1 MEKMKSTFS
10 MWGERGLIATFFADL
25 KQLAE
30 PETINNFLQ
39 IVEFPERPMISS
51 LSPVAIHYII
61 EPDFANTGFGHPDAV
76 IALEYHDSR
85 AVIIVEAKRA
95 DFVSACAPSSQRGQ
109 QGFNSK
115 LNGQLELDYCLA
127 MALSEYHEGATELV
141 EPEWVLSSPYKNE
154 RKGMLRRLKNQV
166 VLEDV
171 VSLIGG
177 IPLDQYYFLVITN
190 DEQNPFLRVSDD
202 YLPELFKPELSGLHL
217 SFTNC
222 WSEYRRRFGWL
233 NYTKMRTFIG
243 SIQNRLTM
251 GSLFL
256 QSLSINQRNMKGHS
270 QLRMTEPAT
279 VTAQQERFD
288 IGHLAGKKLS
298 HSGQGVSLIYAPQIN
313 PRTFLHFSWKKEG
326 CALRDYSKSDTEEP
340 SLDRKQTS
348 HVERMIDKEI
358 SVPTKDKENVPVV
371 SFWHQKILEANDVYL
386 KK

>member
-1 MEKMKSTFS
+1 MKSTFS

-25 KQLAE
+25 NQLAE

-76 IALEYHDSR
+76 IALEYRDSR
-85 AVIIVEAKRA
+85 AVIIVEAKRTDLA
-95 DFVSACAPSSQRGQ
+95 SACAPSSQRGQ
-109 QGFNSK
+109 KDSKFNST

-127 MALSEYHEGATELV
+127 MALSEHHEGDTELV

-154 RKGMLRRLKNQV
+154 RKGKLRRLKNRA

-177 IPLDQYYFLVITN
+177 VPLDRYYFLVITN

-202 YLPELFKPELSGLHL
+202 ILPELFKPELSGLRL

-233 NYTKMRTFIG
+233 NYAKMQTFID
-243 SIQNRLTM
+243 SVQNRLAM

-256 QSLSINQRNMKGHS
+256 QSLNINQRNMKGHL
-270 QLRMTEPAT
+270 QLKMTEPPTVAT
-279 VTAQQERFD
+279 KQEKFD
-288 IGHLAGKKLS
+288 VGHLAGKKLS
-298 HSGQGVSLIYAPQIN
+298 HSGQGVSLIYAPKIN
-313 PRTFLHFSWKKEG
+313 PRTFLHFSWRKKS
-326 CALRDYSKSDTEEP
+326 CRLRDYSKSDTEEP
-340 SLDRKQTS
+340 APGRSYQTS
-348 HVERMIDKEI
+348 RVERTINKEI
-358 SVPTKDKENVPVV
+358 SVPREDKENVPVV
-371 SFWHQKILEANDVYL
+371 SFWHKKILEANNAHL

>member
-1 MEKMKSTFS
+1 

-25 KQLAE
+25 NQLAE

-76 IALEYHDSR
+76 ITLEYHDSR
-85 AVIIVEAKRA
+85 AVIIVEAKRTDLA
-95 DFVSACAPSSQRGQ
+95 SACAPSSQRGQ
-109 QGFNSK
+109 QGFNST

-127 MALSEYHEGATELV
+127 IALSEYHGGATELV

-154 RKGMLRRLKNQV
+154 RKGRLRRLKNRA

-177 IPLDQYYFLVITN
+177 VPLDRYYFLVITN

-202 YLPELFKPELSGLHL
+202 HLPELFKPELSGIRL

-233 NYTKMRTFIG
+233 NYAKMQTFID
-243 SIQNRLTM
+243 SVQNRLAM

-256 QSLSINQRNMKGHS
+256 QSLNINQRNMKGHS
-270 QLRMTEPAT
+270 QLRMTKPPTVAT
-279 VTAQQERFD
+279 QQEKLD
-288 IGHLAGKKLS
+288 VGHLAEKKLS

-313 PRTFLHFSWKKEG
+313 PHTFLHFSWKNES
-326 CALRDYSKSDTEEP
+326 CALRDYSRSDTEEP
-340 SLDRKQTS
+340 PPDRSHRTP
-348 HVERMIDKEI
+348 HVERMINKEI
-358 SVPTKDKENVPVV
+358 SVPQKDKENVPVV
-371 SFWHQKILEANDVYL
+371 SFWHKKILEANNAHL

>member
-1 MEKMKSTFS
+1 MEKMNSTFS

-25 KQLAE
+25 NQLAE
-30 PETINNFLQ
+30 PEMINNFLQ

-76 IALEYHDSR
+76 IALEYRDSH
-85 AVIIVEAKRA
+85 AVIIVEAKRTDLA
-95 DFVSACAPSSQRGQ
+95 NACVPCSQRGQ
-109 QGFNSK
+109 QGFNST

-141 EPEWVLSSPYKNE
+141 EPEWVLSSPYKSD
-154 RKGMLRRLKNQV
+154 RKGMLRRLKNPV

-171 VSLIGG
+171 VSQIGG

-190 DEQNPFLRVSDD
+190 DEQNPFLVSED

-233 NYTKMRTFIG
+233 NYTKMRTFID
-243 SIQNRLTM
+243 SVQNRLTM

-256 QSLSINQRNMKGHS
+256 QSLNINQRNMKGHL
-270 QLRMTEPAT
+270 QLKTPEQAT
-279 VTAQQERFD
+279 VTAHQGGLD
-288 IGHLAGKKLS
+288 INHLDREKLS
-298 HSGQGVSLIYAPQIN
+298 HSGRGVSLIYAPQIK
-313 PRTFLHFSWKKEG
+313 PRTFLHFSWRNES
-326 CALRDYSKSDTEEP
+326 CALRDYSGTDTRELSP
-340 SLDRKQTS
+340 DRRFQTS
-348 HVERMIDKEI
+348 DVERMIDKEI
-358 SVPTKDKENVPVV
+358 LVPYKRSRNDV
-371 SFWHQKILEANDVYL
+371 SFWHQKILEANNAYL